1 MRTAPDRLR
10 GADPNTG
17 CRVRGRPGA
26 ATADIR
32 RRMSFDFPHTS
43 RYVNGVSESTSESP
57 ASQRLAAK
65 QATRRSL
72 VDAARDAFVAEGLDG
87 PSLDS
92 ICERAGRTRGAFYVH
107 FQSREDLVHAVM
119 ADTLERVVDGVLGS
133 TEEAGSLAEI
143 IGRFVDL
150 ARLIRD
156 DEALRRRA
164 VRFHQ
169 MLHACW
175 IAPSLRQSL
184 VGMLGRARRRLASAI
199 DKGRASGACRPD
211 LGGEQGASLLV
222 LMALGVVVAD
232 EIDLDVDLD
241 ATRDALLRMLAVG

>member
-1 MRTAPDRLR
+1 
-10 GADPNTG
+10 
-17 CRVRGRPGA
+17 
-26 ATADIR
+26 
-32 RRMSFDFPHTS
+32 MSQPS
-43 RYVNGVSESTSESP
+43 SETP
-57 ASQRLAAK
+57 ASQRRAAK
-65 QATRRSL
+65 QATRRAL
-72 VDAARDAFVAEGLDG
+72 IGAARDAFVAEGLDG

-107 FQSREDLVHAVM
+107 FRSRDELVHAVM

-143 IGRFVDL
+143 VGRFVDL

-156 DEALRRRA
+156 DPALRRRA

-175 IAPSLRQSL
+175 IAPGLRQSL
-184 VGMLGRARRRLASAI
+184 VGMLGRARQRLTIAI
-199 DKGRASGACRPD
+199 DKGRAAGACRPD
-211 LGGEQGASLLV
+211 LPGAEGASLLV
-222 LMALGVVVAD
+222 LMALGIVVAD

-241 ATRDALLRMLAVG
+241 STRDVLLRMLAVG